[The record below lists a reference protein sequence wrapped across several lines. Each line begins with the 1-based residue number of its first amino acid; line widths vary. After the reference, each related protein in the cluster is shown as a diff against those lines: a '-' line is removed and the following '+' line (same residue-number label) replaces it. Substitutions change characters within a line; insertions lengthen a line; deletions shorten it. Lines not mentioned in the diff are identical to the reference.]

1 MINFLSIS
9 LNMCFGCSK
18 EPSHGDS
25 SFEYP
30 KLVWLRYKEKKR
42 TLILGPAFSL
52 SVFSKKVSRI
62 TRAGTHKILVRKSN
76 REETDQVCRVCLGL
90 CGRQLLNNLT
100 YCVLYLAGTVH

>member
-1 MINFLSIS
+1 
-9 LNMCFGCSK
+9 MCFGCSK
-18 EPSHGDS
+18 EPSHGDG

-42 TLILGPAFSL
+42 TLILGPDFSL